1 MRGGLESDPWGLPAL
16 LAGDGAVGVDV
27 CGGLRVGG
35 FLQTMTVD
43 TLTGAVTGGI
53 GGAAGYGL
61 GAVKNL
67 VLAKLRPQPPAP
79 PAPSATKT

>member
-1 MRGGLESDPWGLPAL
+1 M
-16 LAGDGAVGVDV
+16 DV